1 MFSRKK
7 SVLLFLLPGLLMILV
22 FYIIPFAGGVA
33 YSMTGRIYNPEM
45 GVTQTKFVA
54 LNNYEKLWK
63 NQMFQLGL
71 KNTLELSALCTPILW
86 SLSLVISVFLEESI
100 DSSSFFR
107 SSTLLP
113 YLLPSSAMLLI
124 WLVAFDYGGPI
135 NRINEMLGFDRVM
148 WLESAALRTPIILMF
163 IWKNLGF
170 CIIIFSAALQAIP
183 QSLYEYA
190 ILEGAGFLTRV
201 FRITLPL
208 ITPSAFLIFVLAWV
222 KGHTLELP
230 IKLAAFYGLRRS
242 EVLGLKWNAIDFD
255 ANTITIRHTVTACNL
270 DGKHIEVVTDST
282 KTKSSMRTLPL
293 VPEFRELLLQKKEQ
307 QEHYRKLCGRSYC
320 TDYLDYICVNE
331 IGERLKPNTLSNGFK
346 RILEQNNLRVI
357 RLHDLRH
364 TCASLLLANGVPMKQ
379 IQEWLGHSDFSTTA
393 NIYAHLDY
401 HSKLSSAEA
410 MLTGLGLAHPNPEN
424 G

>member
-71 KNTLELSALCTPILW
+71 KNTLELSALCTPVLW
-86 SLSLVISVFLEESI
+86 LLSLVLSVFLEESI

-135 NRINEMLGFDRVM
+135 NRINGILGFDRVM

-222 KGHTLELP
+222 NAFKVFKEVYFIGGAYPDYSVYTLQNYMNNMFS
-230 IKLAAFYGLRRS
+230 KLDYQ
-242 EVLGLKWNAIDFD
+242 N
-255 ANTITIRHTVTACNL
+255 VTAAAYTFAFIVAIMFACL
-270 DGKHIEVVTDST
+270 FLIQRRISDG
-282 KTKSSMRTLPL
+282 
-293 VPEFRELLLQKKEQ
+293 
-307 QEHYRKLCGRSYC
+307 
-320 TDYLDYICVNE
+320 
-331 IGERLKPNTLSNGFK
+331 
-346 RILEQNNLRVI
+346 QN
-357 RLHDLRH
+357 
-364 TCASLLLANGVPMKQ
+364 
-379 IQEWLGHSDFSTTA
+379 
-393 NIYAHLDY
+393 
-401 HSKLSSAEA
+401 
-410 MLTGLGLAHPNPEN
+410 
-424 G
+424 